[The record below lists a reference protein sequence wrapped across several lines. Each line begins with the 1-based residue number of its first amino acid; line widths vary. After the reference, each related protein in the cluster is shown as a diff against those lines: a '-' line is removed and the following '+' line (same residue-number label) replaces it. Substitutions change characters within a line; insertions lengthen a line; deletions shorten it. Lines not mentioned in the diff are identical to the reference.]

1 MHISV
6 RCFAQLVTHQPEN
19 PERFPLADGETVGQ
33 VMERLGLPEAEVKLI
48 FVNGVKGET
57 GTVLR
62 DGDRLGLFPAVG
74 GG

>member
-6 RCFAQLVTHQPEN
+6 RCFAQLVTNQPEN
-19 PERFPLADGETVGQ
+19 PEHFPVADGETVGR
-33 VMERLGLPEAEVKLI
+33 VMERLGLPETEVKLI
-48 FVNGVKGET
+48 FVNGVKAGT
-57 GTVLR
+57 GTLLR